1 VSHKP
6 VEIPRVIPRRAF
18 YDPPRREFYDL
29 FDTRFVVTIRAG
41 STSAWWESENDTAIR
56 AITCPQL
63 PASPRRL
70 RVRDYDLDLRVLHAE
85 ASRPKEPARLSN
97 AIGVRPHERLF
108 FHLVDLDGKE
118 SPLTYD
124 VELHVYSVQTRPR

>member
-1 VSHKP
+1 MTRP
-6 VEIPRVIPRRAF
+6 ELPRRAF
-18 YDPPRREFYDL
+18 YDL
-29 FDTRFVVTIRAG
+29 FDVQFVVTIPAG
-41 STSAWWESENDTAIR
+41 STSVWWESENDTGIC

-85 ASRPKEPARLSN
+85 ASRPKAPARLSN
-97 AIGVRPHERLF
+97 AIGARPHERLF